1 MDFGLK
7 TPWDLDKL
15 EPNNFF
21 PVPACVVFAEMKGK
35 VSGAGERRKRTA
47 KPLAPGRVEIWRGPT
62 GTDEVTRQ
70 AEALHHDDGSFHSPY
85 AELSMQG
92 PTVVD
97 RRLFLVTTAPNDGR
111 LPMPGTRKT
120 APRLG
125 GNDKKKYSVAAL
137 NDFVVREDNLFD
149 LYLGESVA
157 PYVALR
163 PVTAAL
169 PVSKATMTMPLDC
182 SRCPPNSKTGT
193 VKHDFCAV
201 NVPALAP
208 GMRERWPIMESLWD
222 ANKSRNDDK
231 PLIKN
236 LNWLN
241 KLTSQLA
248 WLRDHGDRPVRIA
261 YTTSG
266 RPTAALIADNRA
278 ILDTSTYQ
286 VSCRDDDEAHYLA
299 GDHQQRPSVHSGRA
313 VDAQRSVWRGAH
325 VAQAHLETPHPGV

>member
-1 MDFGLK
+1 
-7 TPWDLDKL
+7 
-15 EPNNFF
+15 
-21 PVPACVVFAEMKGK
+21 
-35 VSGAGERRKRTA
+35 
-47 KPLAPGRVEIWRGPT
+47 
-62 GTDEVTRQ
+62 
-70 AEALHHDDGSFHSPY
+70 
-85 AELSMQG
+85 
-92 PTVVD
+92 
-97 RRLFLVTTAPNDGR
+97 
-111 LPMPGTRKT
+111 MPGTRKT

-266 RPTAALIADNRA
+266 RPTAALIADSRA

-286 VSCRDDDEAHYLA
+286 VSCRDEDEAHYLLAIINSDRLFTAVEPLMPKGQFGGARTLHKHLWKLPIPAYDPGDADHVRLVALSCQATAEA
-299 GDHQQRPSVHSGRA
+299 GDFARNLPADTSNESVRKALRRQWQPTSET
-313 VDAQRSVWRGAH
+313 
-325 VAQAHLETPHPGV
+325 AQAIEVAVAGLLDGR